1 LDLSSVVADIVD
13 ARSLRSIGMLIVT
26 ASGAGT
32 VNELDLSIKNA
43 NISGAA
49 LVEGAWIRVL
59 IVFADIAKTLSVKEF
74 S

>member
-1 LDLSSVVADIVD
+1 
-13 ARSLRSIGMLIVT
+13 MLIVT

-59 IVFADIAKTLSVKEF
+59 IVFADIAKTLQVEEF